1 MIALVN
7 QQGPWALL
15 PRKKVEHITY
25 EMEVSE
31 KMTYSTIFVESGR

>member
-1 MIALVN
+1 MIVLVN

-15 PRKKVEHITY
+15 PRKKVEHVTY

-31 KMTYSTIFVESGR
+31 KMTYSTVFVEFDR